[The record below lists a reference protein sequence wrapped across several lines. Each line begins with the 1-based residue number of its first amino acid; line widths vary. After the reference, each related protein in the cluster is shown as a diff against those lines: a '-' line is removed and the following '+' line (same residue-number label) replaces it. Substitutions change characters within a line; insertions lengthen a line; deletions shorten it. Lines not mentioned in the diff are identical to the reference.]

1 MVPDIKD
8 TWYFY
13 SFAKQPTY
21 IDGTTPKMIAV
32 LTIKD
37 KISNKSQNKENVNFP
52 QFVKRQK
59 KRGRADNRAES
70 WSRLAAAFPV
80 LRTVNSTSSQFPVPG
95 VGLSGK
101 ASDSNAF
108 PLSLAFIVEL
118 NR

>member
-1 MVPDIKD
+1 
-8 TWYFY
+8 
-13 SFAKQPTY
+13 
-21 IDGTTPKMIAV
+21 MIEV

-37 KISNKSQNKENVNFP
+37 QISNKAQNIENVKFP
-52 QFVKRQK
+52 QIVKRQK

-70 WSRLAAAFPV
+70 WSRLPAAFLV